1 MRYTRFIMAN
11 YYFYVLLCS
20 DNSLYG
26 GYTTD
31 LAKRV
36 ATHNAGKGAKYTK
49 PRRPVRLLYS
59 ESFEDKSQALQREYW
74 FKKVLKQRTKKEA
87 FLREQGVLINK

>member
-1 MRYTRFIMAN
+1 M
-11 YYFYVLLCS
+11 
-20 DNSLYG
+20 
-26 GYTTD
+26 
-31 LAKRV
+31 
-36 ATHNAGKGAKYTK
+36 
-49 PRRPVRLLYS
+49 LYS